1 MVLCCIIFVFDLMAS
16 SCRQFCVRPSKVSR
30 IARVLLRPMVGLPV
44 VMALGLGTLPARALP
59 AASVQLFRLNGDG
72 LKPMPAITDALDRA
86 QLQNKSLAQA
96 PQAGKAP
103 VVLVAQSSP
112 ASLGSLSSYSQSF
125 VGALPA
131 NLAGNLRLVYIDPNT
146 GTIGQVLEEIAIN
159 GPNVS
164 ISPDRLQI
172 SIRLQPTSSIQPGQ
186 TVMMQLPSTTP
197 AGDPIFYPNHLASTP
212 CQFTVTAL
220 SALPLTPFTPVAP
233 AGAPAGAPVG
243 VVAAAPAAAA
253 GLSPLAI
260 LGIVVLVG
268 VGVAAAA
275 GAFSSDG
282 GGGGTNP
289 SSQ

>member
-1 MVLCCIIFVFDLMAS
+1 MAVS
-16 SCRQFCVRPSKVSR
+16 SQSIGLDHFKAAIRLFSGFRP
-30 IARVLLRPMVGLPV
+30 LLGLPV

-59 AASVQLFRLNGDG
+59 AASVQLFRLNGNG

-86 QLQNKSLAQA
+86 QLQSKALAQA
-96 PQAGKAP
+96 PQAPQAVKAP

-131 NLAGNLRLVYIDPNT
+131 NLAGNVRLVYIDPNT
-146 GTIGQVLEEIAIN
+146 GTIGQVLEEIEMS

-197 AGDPIFYPNHLASTP
+197 AGDPIVYPNHLASTP
-212 CQFTVTAL
+212 CQFTVTAV
-220 SALPLTPFTPVAP
+220 SALPLTPLTPVAP
-233 AGAPAGAPVG
+233 AGAPLA
-243 VVAAAPAAAA
+243 AAAPTAAA
-253 GLSPLAI
+253 GISPLLI
-260 LGIVVLVG
+260 LGVVVLVG

-275 GAFSSDG
+275 GAFSSSS
-282 GGGGTNP
+282 GGGTNP